1 MSSRSFKSAS
11 TDIEPSFVLAISI
24 SQKRANITVFGRGKQ
39 VDRKFSPLPWNWAAA
54 REIATISVMRV
65 VDRIARIR
73 IELNGIDPTIWRR
86 VEVPLTTSLKGLHDV
101 IQSVM
106 PFENYHLFRFDIGD
120 KRYGIPDREWDHVQ
134 ETLDAKNIKIGVLV
148 ERGVS
153 AFSYTYDFG
162 DDWRHSISIENVIA
176 ADPTLDYP
184 RFIDGS
190 RRAPPEDVGGIPG
203 FEEFLD
209 AMTNPRHPEHQ
220 RLTKWYGGSF
230 DPDDLD
236 LPVIGDRIGKL
247 ARRRA
252 LGKAGYAKSRG
263 PTH

>member
-1 MSSRSFKSAS
+1 MVRVAVELTTSHEV
-11 TDIEPSFVLAISI
+11 TTIGGM
-24 SQKRANITVFGRGKQ
+24 TV
-39 VDRKFSPLPWNWAAA
+39 A
-54 REIATISVMRV
+54 
-65 VDRIARIR
+65 DRIARIR
-73 IELNGIDPTIWRR
+73 VELKGIDPTIWRR
-86 VEVPLTTSLKGLHDV
+86 VEVSLTTSLKGLHDV
-101 IQSVM
+101 IQAVM
-106 PFENYHLFRFDIGD
+106 PFENYHLFRFDIGG
-120 KRYGIPDREWDHVQ
+120 KRYGISDPQWDHVR
-134 ETLDAKNIKIGVLV
+134 ETLDAKNIKLGALV

-153 AFSYTYDFG
+153 TFSYTYDFG
-162 DDWRHSISIENVIA
+162 DDWRHFIIIENVTT
-176 ADPTLDYP
+176 ADPKLDYP

-209 AMTNPRHPEHQ
+209 AMTNPRHRGHQ

-230 DPDDLD
+230 DPDDLN
-236 LPVIGDRIGKL
+236 LQVIVDRIGKL